1 MVSEVRTEK
10 NKSKTICW
18 PNVISIAT
26 IPLEGAFFFGAT
38 AGWPN
43 LVEIYKSLGVYEHVC
58 GEQFGIINGTRNGPI
73 NCPERDVLFT

>member
-1 MVSEVRTEK
+1 MAEITETDSMLLDNRK
-10 NKSKTICW
+10 RFYWSNFLS
-18 PNVISIAT
+18 VAT

-58 GEQFGIINGTRNGPI
+58 DEQFQIINGTK
-73 NCPERDVLFT
+73 NCPQRDVIFT